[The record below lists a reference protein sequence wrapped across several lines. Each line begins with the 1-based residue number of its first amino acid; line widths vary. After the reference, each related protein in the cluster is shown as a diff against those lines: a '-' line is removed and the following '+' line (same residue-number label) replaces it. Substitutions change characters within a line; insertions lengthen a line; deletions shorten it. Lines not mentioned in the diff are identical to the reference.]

1 MQISQESTARDVR
14 TQVDSFDIRLSGL
27 VSVMHSV
34 TDELQTFKL
43 QAYPIRFRKRCSE
56 TVAEVMNKTQ
66 RLPLIRAL
74 LTRQQYSLSI

>member
-1 MQISQESTARDVR
+1 MQISQESTARDVF
-14 TQVDSFDIRLSGL
+14 TQVDSFDTRLSGL
-27 VSVMHSV
+27 VSVMHGV
-34 TDELQTFKL
+34 IDELQAFKL

-74 LTRQQYSLSI
+74 LTRQ